1 MYQTYITLILI
12 IILLYIIIKLIK
24 EKNKDNDTNIRRIEE
39 LKEKELTKEDNNIN
53 KNQYKKKYFLTNT
66 EKQFLSILY
75 ELKKYNLIIIPQIN
89 LATIIQKTGEF
100 RYQNELYRNIDF
112 GIFDKNYNI
121 LLLIELNDIS
131 HQQYKRRERDMKVN
145 EIVKQ
150 ADIKLINFYTDKPNK
165 PEYVIKRIMNE
176 LAISIPNYEINQ
188 IEQDKKDEQPSITH
202 QNEQESI

>member
-131 HQQYKRRERDMKVN
+131 HQQYKRRERGMKVK

>member
-131 HQQYKRRERDMKVN
+131 HQQYKRRERDMKVK

-188 IEQDKKDEQPSITH
+188 IEQNKKDEQPSITH